1 MTNQSKNSID
11 TDDNKVDQSKEE
23 TKIITAA
30 NARMF
35 ARLFNLGNLL
45 SVLPGLIIA
54 PIILLSEIE
63 PVTTIFLFI
72 AMIVPPILW
81 FGLSIMIYII
91 SRHHPNTLVGH
102 YTQQA
107 AYRYYGMIGVVIP
120 IGTFFGTDWEMWIL
134 MGGIVAAVI
143 VPWTMW
149 ELFKT
154 QKEDWQD
161 IEITTQ
167 QDKGDLK

>member
-1 MTNQSKNSID
+1 MTDEK
-11 TDDNKVDQSKEE
+11 
-23 TKIITAA
+23 KIISAA

-35 ARLFNLGNLL
+35 ARLFNIGNLI
-45 SVLPGLIIA
+45 SFLPGLIVA
-54 PIILLSEIE
+54 PIMLLGEQE
-63 PVTTIFLFI
+63 RTATIFMFI

-91 SRHHPNTLVGH
+91 SRHHPNQIVGE

-120 IGTFFGTDWEMWIL
+120 VGTFFGTDWVSWIV
-134 MGGIVAAVI
+134 MGGIVGLVL
-143 VPWTMW
+143 VPWSCW
-149 ELFKT
+149 ELYKV

-161 IEITTQ
+161 IEMEAENNLDINVGETQ
-167 QDKGDLK
+167 